1 MLSLKLS
8 TLTILATAAPL
19 FAQSSAPTLHSA
31 SDLSQVEAKLTAT
44 AKASPSGVGIDTI
57 DDFGSART
65 LVVVRVHTGD
75 AELHQNWADQM
86 YITKGTVT
94 LVTGGTMQGGHTLPN
109 QPDETRGP
117 SLEGGKEIILHTGDT
132 VHVPAGIPHWVK
144 VAPGATATY
153 LVFKEK

>member
-1 MLSLKLS
+1 MLSPKLS
-8 TLTILATAAPL
+8 TLALLAAAPL

-31 SDLSQVEAKLTAT
+31 SDLSQVESKLTAA
-44 AKASPSGVGIDTI
+44 AKSSPSGVGIDTI

-75 AELHQNWADQM
+75 AELHDHWADQM

-94 LVTGGTMQGGHTLPN
+94 LVTGGTMKGGHSLPN

-117 SLEGGKEIILHTGDT
+117 TLEGGKEIILHAGDT
-132 VHVPAGIPHWVK
+132 VHIPAGIPHWVK